1 VLADPQRQAAMR
13 HAQRTFHDSADLG
26 RIARFALDPALPAPG
41 MTPDFGAEHG
51 SAVTDIDAALA
62 RLQAEVPCDI
72 ELLLSYSTAKTPQRV
87 VLENPFGHIAIRV
100 DDTVYSANYVA
111 VPGQDPNLLQHVTLA
126 DYLYGV
132 QPPSP
137 SQVHTNTYGM
147 AKGITV
153 VVNGSREYLETAAQR
168 YPELVPVWVEVSPE
182 VLRARLQARGREGAE
197 EIEKRLARAPKNQ
210 FLGRRGELIR
220 NDGELHVAGDT
231 LVNLI
236 RHCSDSPPVLQC
248 DQQKMGDSEA
258 VSCA

>member
-1 VLADPQRQAAMR
+1 MTARLIYVVGASGSGKDSLMSYARNRLANESQVVFAHRYITR
-13 HAQRTFHDSADLG
+13 SADAGGENHVALTQDEFDSRCRAGLMAMHWESHGHAYGLG
-26 RIARFALDPALPAPG
+26 I
-41 MTPDFGAEHG
+41 
-51 SAVTDIDAALA
+51 
-62 RLQAEVPCDI
+62 EVNQW
-72 ELLLSYSTAKTPQRV
+72 L
-87 VLENPFGHIAIRV
+87 
-100 DDTVYSANYVA
+100 
-111 VPGQDPNLLQHVTLA
+111 
-126 DYLYGV
+126 
-132 QPPSP
+132 
-137 SQVHTNTYGM
+137 

-220 NDGELHVAGDT
+220 NDGELHVAGDK